1 MRVCP
6 VRPVGL
12 FFLASHHGRCDAGS
26 TRIYSV
32 RWLLVDLDVLVFVG
46 SVLFGCA
53 DSTRDVTAWD
63 AVLCVC
69 VLSVVGCRVSL
80 LRSLSFALPF
90 LSLGND
96 TSNRFESNLIVFYSL
111 FSFSCVRNGNPLVVY
126 GYFICCQSTNIFIA
140 WRAKSI

>member
-1 MRVCP
+1 VRVCP

-69 VLSVVGCRVSL
+69 VFCRLSAVESL
-80 LRSLSFALPF
+80 CCVLFRLLFLFFHWEMILRIDSNRISLSFILYF
-90 LSLGND
+90 HSRVSGTGTLSLYMV
-96 TSNRFESNLIVFYSL
+96 IL
-111 FSFSCVRNGNPLVVY
+111 FAVNPQTYL
-126 GYFICCQSTNIFIA
+126 
-140 WRAKSI
+140 